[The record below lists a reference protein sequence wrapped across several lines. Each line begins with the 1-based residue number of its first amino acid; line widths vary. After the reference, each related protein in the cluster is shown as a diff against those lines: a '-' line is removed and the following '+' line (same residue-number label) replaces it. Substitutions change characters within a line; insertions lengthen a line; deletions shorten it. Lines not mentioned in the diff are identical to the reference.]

1 MHAEDAAQMF
11 DEIARLLEFR
21 GENPFKIRAYDN
33 AARTLRELDEPID
46 ALIAEDRLEDLP
58 GIGTAIAQKIIDLAT
73 TGSVPLYER
82 LVSET
87 PIGVVD
93 LLRVPGLGPK
103 RARAA
108 YDTLGID
115 SLDALKEA
123 AADGSLAGVAGFGD
137 KMSATVLANVDRVKA
152 YAGQFLGVE
161 AREVAEL
168 LAARLQE
175 TDAASTVVAGGGAR
189 RRAETVRRIVLVAAG
204 EQPAAIVEAFIGLA
218 AVHQVVESE
227 AGWARVQLTGGLGAE
242 LRAVTER
249 AFPFALL
256 EQTGNTTH
264 WTSLQTV
271 AESQGQVLTSQGI
284 VDANGTSIDC
294 GDEPAVYSALGLS
307 LVPPEMREGRGEIDA
322 AVTGTLPE
330 LVRLGDIKGVI
341 HCHTTWS
348 DGRASVDAMARAA
361 LERGYQ
367 YLVICDHGPSSGGP
381 DADGLIEQREEIEE
395 VDRAVVDFN
404 VLAGIEVD
412 ILKDGRLDLPNTA
425 LAELDCVVAAVHSHF
440 GLPRDEQTARYCRA
454 IANPHVDILG
464 HPTGRQLLARS
475 PIDIDMARVLDAVAE
490 HEVAIEINGQPKRL
504 DLGWRWHRPALERG
518 IKFVIAPDAHGP
530 ETIDYLEH
538 GIAMARKGGL
548 TANDILNTQPV
559 ETFLQSLETG

>member
-11 DEIARLLEFR
+11 DEIARLLEFG

-33 AARTLRELDEPID
+33 AAHTLRELEEPID
-46 ALIAEDRLEDLP
+46 VLIAEDRLEDLP
-58 GIGTAIAQKIIDLAT
+58 GIGKAIAQKIVDLAT

-82 LVSET
+82 LTAET

-108 YDTLGID
+108 YDTLGIA

-123 AADGSLAGVAGFGD
+123 AADGSLARVAGFGE
-137 KMSATVLANVDRVKA
+137 KMAATVLANVDRVKA
-152 YAGQFLGVE
+152 YGGRFLGVQ

-168 LAARLQE
+168 LAARLEE
-175 TDAASTVVAGGGAR
+175 TGAASTVVAAGGAR

-204 EQPAAIVEAFIGLA
+204 EQPAAIVEAFIGLGP
-218 AVHQVVESE
+218 VHQIVEHDD
-227 AGWARVQLTGGLGAE
+227 GWARVQITGGLGAE
-242 LRAVTER
+242 LHAVTER
-249 AFPFALL
+249 AFPFALM
-256 EQTGNTTH
+256 EQTGSTVH
-264 WTSLQTV
+264 WTELQAL
-271 AESQGQVLTSQGI
+271 AESQGQVLTNHGI
-284 VDANGTSIDC
+284 VDDQGTSIDC

-307 LVPPEMREGRGEIDA
+307 WVSPEMREGRGEIDLA
-322 AVTGTLPE
+322 EDGALPK
-330 LVRLGDIKGVI
+330 LVRLGDIRGVV

-348 DGRASVDAMARAA
+348 DGRASVDTMTRAA
-361 LERGYQ
+361 IERGYQ
-367 YLVICDHGPSSGGP
+367 YLVVCDHGPSSGGP
-381 DADGLIEQREEIEE
+381 NADGLMRQREEIEE
-395 VDRAVVDFN
+395 VDGAVVDFT
-404 VLAGIEVD
+404 VLTGIEVD
-412 ILKDGRLDLPNTA
+412 ILKDGRLDLPDAA

-440 GLPRDEQTARYCRA
+440 GLSRTEQTARYCRA

-475 PIDIDMARVLDAVAE
+475 PVDIDMERVLDAAVE
-490 HEVAIEINGQPKRL
+490 HGVAIEINAQPKRL
-504 DLGWRWHRPALERG
+504 DLGWRWHRAALEHG
-518 IKFVIAPDAHGP
+518 LKFVVAPDAHGP

-548 TANDILNTQPV
+548 TAADILNTQPV
-559 ETFLQSLETG
+559 EIFLQSLATG

>member
-1 MHAEDAAQMF
+1 MF

-33 AARTLRELDEPID
+33 AVRTLRELDEPID

-82 LVSET
+82 LISET

-123 AADGSLAGVAGFGD
+123 ADDGSLAGVAGFGA

-152 YAGQFLGVE
+152 YAGQFLAVE

-175 TDAASTVVAGGGAR
+175 TDAVSTVIAAGGAR

-204 EQPAAIVEAFIGLA
+204 EQPAAVVDAFVELP
-218 AVHQVVESE
+218 AVHQIVERKP
-227 AGWARVQLTGGLGAE
+227 GWARVQLTGGLGAE
-242 LRAVTER
+242 LHAVTER
-249 AFPFALL
+249 AFPFELL

-264 WTSLQTV
+264 WTALQAV

-307 LVPPEMREGRGEIDA
+307 WVPPEIREGRGEIDA

-330 LVRLGDIKGVI
+330 LVRLGDIKGVV

-361 LERGYQ
+361 IERGYK

-381 DADGLIEQREEIEE
+381 NGDELLEQREEIEE

-412 ILKDGRLDLPNTA
+412 ILKDGRLDLPDDA

-440 GLPRDEQTARYCRA
+440 GLSRDEQTERYCRA
-454 IANPHVDILG
+454 IANPHVHILG

-475 PIDIDMARVLDAVAE
+475 PVDIDMARVLDAVAE
-490 HEVAIEINGQPKRL
+490 HGVAIEINGQPKRL
-504 DLGWRWHRPALERG
+504 DLGWRWHRPALERS
-518 IKFVIAPDAHGP
+518 IKFVVAPDAHGP

-548 TANDILNTQPV
+548 TSSDILNTQPV
-559 ETFLQSLETG
+559 EAFRAAFKKR

>member
-33 AARTLRELDEPID
+33 AADTLRELDEPID

-82 LVSET
+82 LISET

-168 LAARLQE
+168 LAARLNE
-175 TDAASTVVAGGGAR
+175 ADAASTVVAAAGVR

-204 EQPAAIVEAFIGLA
+204 EQPAAIVDAFVALG
-218 AVHQVVESE
+218 AVYQVVERKQ
-227 AGWARVQLTGGLGAE
+227 GWARVQLAGGLGAE

-256 EQTGNTTH
+256 EETGNTTH
-264 WTSLQTV
+264 WTALQAV

-284 VDANGTSIDC
+284 VDTNGTSIDC

-307 LVPPEMREGRGEIDA
+307 WVPPEMREGRGEIDA

-330 LVRLGDIKGVI
+330 LVRLGDIKGVV

-361 LERGYQ
+361 IERGYK

-381 DADGLIEQREEIEE
+381 NADELLEQREQIEE

-412 ILKDGRLDLPNTA
+412 ILKDGRLDLPDAA

-440 GLPRDEQTARYCRA
+440 GLSRDEQTERYCRA

-475 PIDIDMARVLDAVAE
+475 PVDIDMARVLDAVVE
-490 HEVAIEINGQPKRL
+490 HGVAIEINAQPKRL

-548 TANDILNTQPV
+548 TANDVLNTQPV
-559 ETFLQSLETG
+559 ETFRAALGSR